1 MPLLADR
8 GIRSFALSFRGHGAS
23 GGYERLDRASL
34 TDYVADARSAV
45 RAIGAAPVLVGH
57 SLGGLVA
64 QLCLGLERL
73 EGLALMAP
81 VPPDGLLHPN
91 LFLAVGNP
99 ALWVGLMRLV
109 GEERPAVRSRN
120 SNLRQLLVSDDMPA
134 IVAERYLRQMQGESR
149 QALLEAHFPRTWCS
163 AAALGIPALAV
174 GAERDAMIP
183 HAAVAR
189 AAWFHAAELNWI
201 PEVAHALMLDLK
213 WCDAAAVLL
222 RWITR
227 KFGARS

>member
-1 MPLLADR
+1 
-8 GIRSFALSFRGHGAS
+8 
-23 GGYERLDRASL
+23 
-34 TDYVADARSAV
+34 
-45 RAIGAAPVLVGH
+45 
-57 SLGGLVA
+57 
-64 QLCLGLERL
+64 
-73 EGLALMAP
+73 MAP

-99 ALWVGLMRLV
+99 ALWIGLMRLV

-174 GAERDAMIP
+174 GAERDPMIP
-183 HAAVAR
+183 RAAVAR

-213 WCDAAAVLL
+213 WCDAADVLL